1 MIKIIGGKF
10 KKTNLEVPEDYVRPT
25 SALKREAIFSILE
38 SYAHK
43 NSINLYKNI
52 AILDLYAGS
61 GSVGLEA
68 GPKIMILK
76 DQKLT
81 RKKENLGEIVISGEN
96 VFRGYESNE
105 KANKESFFIDNEKIW
120 FRTGDQGKFDK
131 NNFLYITGRLK
142 EIINR
147 GGEKISPREIDDVL
161 LEHQLVEQAVTFSI
175 PLKVEWNYGKNWY
188 EAH

>member
-43 NSINLYKNI
+43 NSINLYKNM

-68 GPKIMILK
+68 ISRGISKGIFVEIKKEVIDILK
-76 DQKLT
+76 KNCL
-81 RKKENLGEIVISGEN
+81 KICK
-96 VFRGYESNE
+96 
-105 KANKESFFIDNEKIW
+105 DNQ
-120 FRTGDQGKFDK
+120 F
-131 NNFLYITGRLK
+131 
-142 EIINR
+142 EIINQDVENILKKKFNFPISIIFIDPPYQKVDIDNILNKIISSKIKNKNTFIVIETNKKNDLKLNENLKIIQ
-147 GGEKISPREIDDVL
+147 EKS
-161 LEHQLVEQAVTFSI
+161 
-175 PLKVEWNYGKNWY
+175 YGKTKILFLN
-188 EAH
+188 

>member
-43 NSINLYKNI
+43 NSINLYKNM

-68 GPKIMILK
+68 ISRGISKGIFVEVKKEVIDILK
-76 DQKLT
+76 KNCL
-81 RKKENLGEIVISGEN
+81 KICK
-96 VFRGYESNE
+96 
-105 KANKESFFIDNEKIW
+105 DNQ
-120 FRTGDQGKFDK
+120 F
-131 NNFLYITGRLK
+131 
-142 EIINR
+142 EIINQDV
-147 GGEKISPREIDDVL
+147 ENILKKKI
-161 LEHQLVEQAVTFSI
+161 
-175 PLKVEWNYGKNWY
+175 
-188 EAH
+188 